1 MVKKVKPKQIQQK
14 EFFTLKDW
22 HAVVCIIGSV
32 IIFFRDILL
41 QNAYMWE
48 DFLYQ
53 FYPIRNFAAA
63 SMAHGELPLWNPYT
77 FNGMPFQADIQS
89 ALFYI
94 PNLIL
99 TLFVSGGHLHFYW
112 VELFVI
118 LHYIIA
124 GIGMYY
130 LVKSYDLNK
139 LAALFSAIVFML
151 SGFMVTHTIHPWIIY
166 HAAWLPLILLL
177 FKKALLEKSLFYT
190 IICGL
195 VLGHSVLTGSP
206 QVSLYIFL
214 FLLFYFLSE
223 FISSIKVS
231 LKSALSTVPPAAGV
245 IIIAIAI
252 TAIQL
257 LPTIELAPL
266 SNRAEISYEKSLE
279 GSLNPEQLI
288 TIFAPKFFG
297 EQSAL
302 TNTYWG
308 PGGYGQYWETSIYLG
323 IAVLILTII
332 ALLTLYRN
340 RFVVFFCI
348 ILLFSILYALG
359 DGFFLHKSF
368 FFYIPGFNLFR
379 NPARMSLLFTF
390 AASILSGFGLNEL
403 IKMQSANISKVNKV
417 IIINLVTGAVIWLLV
432 QLGLFQN
439 ASNPEYLAQIR
450 EMATRETSIFIF
462 ILVCIGVL
470 LLGFSKAKISPVLLP
485 ILFILIQLIDINIFG
500 STQNNGKTSPTEYY
514 KNTEQLVNYLKED
527 GKDEYFRINSRQ
539 GGNMI
544 LDRNQGMVDNIYMME
559 GYTPLS
565 LKRIYPPASS
575 WDKICD
581 LLNAKYRI
589 SIDPANGNRSMTK
602 SSTYLPRA
610 YFVDNYKI
618 LSDEEKINQFM
629 MNQEFNPKQT
639 ALLEEDPKFLSGAR
653 NDSSS
658 GKADISSYKLNSI
671 SLDVSTP
678 QNGILLLSEIYY
690 PGWNAYIDGVKQKIL
705 RANWNLRAIPVTKG
719 AHAVDVRFEP
729 ESFRRGAFITMTS
742 ILLSVIGIVYS
753 LYKKEKRTTQ

>member
-1 MVKKVKPKQIQQK
+1 MVTKVKPIQIQK
-14 EFFTLKDW
+14 NDFFNLKDW
-22 HAVVCIIGSV
+22 HVVVCIVGSV

-41 QNAYMWE
+41 QNAFMWE

-53 FYPIRNFAAA
+53 FYPIRNFAAV

-77 FNGMPFQADIQS
+77 FSGMPFQADIQS

-112 VELFVI
+112 VELSVI
-118 LHYIIA
+118 LHYVLA

-139 LAALFSAIVFML
+139 IAALFSALVFML
-151 SGFMVTHTIHPWIIY
+151 SGFMVTHAIHPWIIY

-177 FKKALLEKSLFYT
+177 FKKALEEKSLYYT
-190 IICGL
+190 IIGGL

-214 FLLFYFLSE
+214 FLLFYFLFE
-223 FISSIKVS
+223 FISSMKVS
-231 LKSALSTVPPAAGV
+231 FKSALSKVPPAAGV

-257 LPTIELAPL
+257 LPTTELAPL
-266 SNRAEISYEKSLE
+266 SNRAEISYERSLE

-288 TIFAPKFFG
+288 TIFSPKFFG
-297 EQSAL
+297 EQSPLA
-302 TNTYWG
+302 NTYWG
-308 PGGYGQYWETSIYLG
+308 QGGYGQYWETSIYLG
-323 IAVLILTII
+323 ISVLILTII
-332 ALLTLYRN
+332 AVSTLYRN
-340 RFVVFFCI
+340 RFVVFFFI

-359 DGFFLHKSF
+359 DSFFLHKIF
-368 FFYIPGFNLFR
+368 FFYIPGFSLFR
-379 NPARMSLLFTF
+379 NPARMSLLYTF

-403 IKMQSANISKVNKV
+403 IKMQKANISMINK
-417 IIINLVTGAVIWLLV
+417 IIIITLVIGAVIWLLV

-439 ASNPEYLAQIR
+439 ISNPEYLTQIR
-450 EMATRETSIFIF
+450 QIATKETSIFVF
-462 ILVCIGVL
+462 ILVCIGAAL
-470 LLGFSKAKISPVLLP
+470 FAFSKSKISPVLLP
-485 ILFILIQLIDINIFG
+485 ILLILIQLIDINIFG

-527 GKDEYFRINSRQ
+527 GKEEYFRINSRQ

-544 LDRNQGMVDNIYMME
+544 LDRNQGMVDKIYMME
-559 GYTPLS
+559 GYTPLA

-575 WDKICD
+575 WDKLCD

-589 SIDPANGNRSMTK
+589 SIDPANGNQSMTN
-602 SSTYLPRA
+602 SNTYLPRA
-610 YFVDNYKI
+610 YFVDSFKI
-618 LSDEEKINQFM
+618 VTDEEKMKQLMISPG
-629 MNQEFNPKQT
+629 FNPKQT
-639 ALLEEDPKFLSGAR
+639 VLLEEDPKFNNDEQ

-658 GKADISSYKLNSI
+658 WKADISSYELNSI
-671 SLDVSTP
+671 SLTVSAP
-678 QNGILLLSEIYY
+678 KNGILMLSEIYY

-705 RANWNLRAIPVTKG
+705 RADWNLRAIPVLKG
-719 AHAVDVRFEP
+719 THAIEARFEP
-729 ESFRRGAFITMTS
+729 ESFRRGSLITMTS
-742 ILLSVIGIVYS
+742 ILLSVIGIIYS
-753 LYKKEKRTTQ
+753 SYQKKKRTTK